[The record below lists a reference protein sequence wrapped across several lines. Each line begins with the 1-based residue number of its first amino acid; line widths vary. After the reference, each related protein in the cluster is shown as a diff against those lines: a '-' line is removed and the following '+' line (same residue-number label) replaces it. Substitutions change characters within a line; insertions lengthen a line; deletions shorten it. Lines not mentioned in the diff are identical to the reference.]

1 VVQYATATELAGYLG
16 QDVDTYTADQAL
28 TLASGSF
35 SQAAATWF
43 ASQSVTYTTT
53 GTEAVGIRLPFRP
66 VIAVSEVR
74 INGDAVTGW
83 TLVKSTVW
91 RTAGFGTSCV
101 IPPDEVEIDLTHGY
115 TTVPDDV
122 KAAVLETAAA
132 AYSQPVG
139 AVLREQIDD
148 YQVAYSASGG
158 GIQLTAS
165 AKDLAASYRGT
176 FAA

>member
-1 VVQYATATELAGYLG
+1 MVQYATAEELAGYLQ
-16 QDVDTYTADQAL
+16 QDVDTYTADQTL

-43 ASQSVTYTTT
+43 ASTAVTYTTT
-53 GTEAVGIRLPFRP
+53 GTVAVGIRLPFRP

-74 INGDAVTGW
+74 INGVAVTGW
-83 TLVKSTVW
+83 TLVGGTLW
-91 RTAGFGTSCV
+91 RSAGFGSSCS
-101 IPPDEVEIDLTHGY
+101 IPPDALEIDLTHGY
-115 TTVPDDV
+115 TAVPDDV

-132 AYSQPVG
+132 AYTQPVG

-148 YQVAYSASGG
+148 YQVAYSATGG
-158 GIQLTAS
+158 GVQLTSS
-165 AKDLAASYRGT
+165 ARELAAQYRGT